1 MAPVAHSERSPVLLL
16 MGGGMGAGKS
26 TVLKELKQ
34 EAFWTNAEANAVV
47 VEADA
52 FKEAD
57 VIYRAISS
65 MGHHNDMLQTAELV
79 HQSSTD
85 AASSLLVTA
94 LNEGRDVIL
103 DGTLSWEPFVEQ
115 TIAMARAVHRQ
126 RELREAIRSVESGGG
141 QPDTPPTT
149 PQREL
154 LGFIRSLEAANAEP
168 AAVDNGL

>member
-26 TVLKELKQ
+26 TVLKEIKE
-34 EAFWTNAEANAVV
+34 EALWANAVV

-79 HQSSTD
+79 RAPYTLPYRLCLHLPHPLLLHSIGVLVST
-85 AASSLLVTA
+85 AA
-94 LNEGRDVIL
+94 
-103 DGTLSWEPFVEQ
+103 
-115 TIAMARAVHRQ
+115 
-126 RELREAIRSVESGGG
+126 
-141 QPDTPPTT
+141 
-149 PQREL
+149 
-154 LGFIRSLEAANAEP
+154 AAHLCP
-168 AAVDNGL
+168 